1 MIHVLGDDEGNGV
14 HNEETKLTET
24 NEDIYCFQK
33 NNIFFVRLRFLRS
46 FVVNSVHFVTSDGRS
61 ANPMRTSTILSILL
75 LSLAASPNRSPDIAF
90 RSLMID
96 GGASETAAVAD
107 VNKDG
112 KLDIISGENWY
123 EGPSWTKHKFREL
136 NFTNN
141 YYDNFSDL
149 PVDVDGDGYPD
160 LVRVTWFA
168 KKISWWK
175 NPGRAAASAWQEAD
189 IHTGFNIEFAVLA
202 DMDNDGKANEV
213 VAQENGTP
221 QAWYEVKNGVWVSH
235 EVSDKSYGH
244 GIGAGDVNGDK
255 RTDILTPRGWLE
267 APADPRAGNWTFH
280 ADWEAIN
287 VPLPVS
293 GQPAGAAPKLLELGF
308 MHVLDVNG
316 DGRNDVIA
324 GAGHN
329 YGLFWFEQGKDGQF
343 TRRTID
349 ASWSQAH
356 ASTVVD
362 LNGDGRKDVVTGK
375 RFMAHNGSDPGEKE
389 PLGVYW
395 YEYAAASGP
404 ASPSASA
411 GQAATGE
418 WIKHVID
425 YGGRMGGGMQIPV
438 IDIDGDGD
446 LDIVCAGKSG
456 LFIVEN
462 LTKGKR

>member
-1 MIHVLGDDEGNGV
+1 MRFIVL
-14 HNEETKLTET
+14 
-24 NEDIYCFQK
+24 
-33 NNIFFVRLRFLRS
+33 
-46 FVVNSVHFVTSDGRS
+46 VVIAVALS
-61 ANPMRTSTILSILL
+61 AAPT
-75 LSLAASPNRSPDIAF
+75 RSPDIPFKAVM
-90 RSLMID
+90 LD
-96 GGASETAAVAD
+96 NGASETAAVAD
-107 VNKDG
+107 INKDG
-112 KLDIISGENWY
+112 HFDIISGETWY
-123 EGPSWTKHKFREL
+123 ESPSWTKHKFREL

-175 NPGRAAASAWQEAD
+175 NPGRSSAQPWSEND

-213 VAQENGTP
+213 VAQENSTP
-221 QAWYEVKNGVWVSH
+221 QAWYEAKNGAWVAH
-235 EVSDKSYGH
+235 VVSDKSYGH

-267 APADPRAGNWTFH
+267 APADPRQGNWTFH

-287 VPLPVS
+287 VPLPVA
-293 GQPAGAAPKLLELGF
+293 GQQAPPATTTPAAQPKLLELGF
-308 MHVLDVNG
+308 IHVLDVNG

-329 YGLFWFEQGKDGQF
+329 YGLFWFEQGTDRQF
-343 TRRTID
+343 ARRTID

-356 ASTVVD
+356 ASTLVD
-362 LNGDGRKDVVTGK
+362 LNGDGRLDIVTGK

-395 YEYAAASGP
+395 YEFVRPTATSVASGQP
-404 ASPSASA
+404 AA
-411 GQAATGE
+411 
-418 WIKHVID
+418 V
-425 YGGRMGGGMQIPV
+425 
-438 IDIDGDGD
+438 
-446 LDIVCAGKSG
+446 
-456 LFIVEN
+456 
-462 LTKGKR
+462 

>member
-1 MIHVLGDDEGNGV
+1 MRVL
-14 HNEETKLTET
+14 
-24 NEDIYCFQK
+24 
-33 NNIFFVRLRFLRS
+33 
-46 FVVNSVHFVTSDGRS
+46 
-61 ANPMRTSTILSILL
+61 TIVFTALL
-75 LSLAASPNRSPDIAF
+75 LTPSPTRSPDIPF

-96 GGASETAAVAD
+96 HGASETAAVAD
-107 VNKDG
+107 INKDG
-112 KLDIISGENWY
+112 RLDIVSGENWY
-123 EGPSWTKHKFREL
+123 QAPSWTRHKFREL

-175 NPGRAAASAWQEAD
+175 NPGRVAKSMRVSAKGSPAPSAGGSPVPGVAVGFGGETASGDLWQEAD

-221 QAWYEVKNGVWVSH
+221 QAWYEAKNGAWVAH
-235 EVSDKSYGH
+235 VVSDKSYGH

-267 APADPRAGNWTFH
+267 APADPRAGNWMFH

-287 VPLPVS
+287 VPLPVA
-293 GQPAGAAPKLLELGF
+293 GQQGPPMAPPPAPPKLLELGF
-308 MHVLDVNG
+308 IHVLDVNG

-329 YGLFWFEQGKDGQF
+329 YGVFWFEQGKDGQWM
-343 TRRTID
+343 RRTID

-362 LNGDGRKDVVTGK
+362 VNGDGRLDVVTGK

-395 YEYAAASGP
+395 YEYVRPTATSVASGAASAP
-404 ASPSASA
+404 PSPNASAS
-411 GQAATGE
+411 QAATVE

-456 LFIVEN
+456 LFFVEN
-462 LTKGKR
+462 LTKTKH

>member
-1 MIHVLGDDEGNGV
+1 M
-14 HNEETKLTET
+14 
-24 NEDIYCFQK
+24 
-33 NNIFFVRLRFLRS
+33 RFMLLPI
-46 FVVNSVHFVTSDGRS
+46 VAVTLS
-61 ANPMRTSTILSILL
+61 AAPT
-75 LSLAASPNRSPDIAF
+75 RSPDILFKAV
-90 RSLMID
+90 MID
-96 GGASETAAVAD
+96 NGASETAAVAD
-107 VNKDG
+107 INKDG

-123 EGPSWTKHKFREL
+123 ESPSWTKHKFREL

-160 LVRVTWFA
+160 LARVTWFA

-175 NPGRAAASAWQEAD
+175 NLGRAASGAWSEAD

-202 DMDNDGKANEV
+202 DMDNDGKASEV

-221 QAWYEVKNGVWVSH
+221 QAWYEAKNGAWVAH
-235 EVSDKSYGH
+235 VVSDKSYGH

-267 APADPRAGNWTFH
+267 APANPRQGNWMFH
-280 ADWEAIN
+280 PDWEAIN
-287 VPLPVS
+287 VPLPS
-293 GQPAGAAPKLLELGF
+293 AGQPAQPATPPTQPKLLELGF
-308 MHVLDVNG
+308 IHVLDVNG

-329 YGLFWFEQGKDGQF
+329 YGLFWFEQSKDGQF

-356 ASTVVD
+356 ASTIVD
-362 LNGDGRKDVVTGK
+362 LNGDGRMDIVTGK

-395 YEYAAASGP
+395 YEYVRPTAASAAGGQP
-404 ASPSASA
+404 ANV
-411 GQAATGE
+411 E

-456 LFIVEN
+456 LFFVEN
-462 LTKGKR
+462 LTKHTARR

>member
-1 MIHVLGDDEGNGV
+1 MRCILTIVVLA
-14 HNEETKLTET
+14 LTVLPAPT
-24 NEDIYCFQK
+24 
-33 NNIFFVRLRFLRS
+33 
-46 FVVNSVHFVTSDGRS
+46 
-61 ANPMRTSTILSILL
+61 
-75 LSLAASPNRSPDIAF
+75 RSPDIAF
-90 RSLMID
+90 KALMLD
-96 GGASETAAVAD
+96 NGASETAAVAD
-107 VNKDG
+107 INKDG
-112 KLDIISGENWY
+112 RLDIVSGENWY
-123 EGPSWTKHKFREL
+123 QAPTWTKHKFREL

-149 PVDVDGDGYPD
+149 PVDVNSDGYPD

-175 NPGRAAASAWQEAD
+175 NPGAPASRPRVRPTTSTSGASGAPAAGATVRFGGTSTGSISDDDWQEAD

-221 QAWYEVKNGVWVSH
+221 QAWYEVKGGAWVSH

-287 VPLPVS
+287 VPVAAT
-293 GQPAGAAPKLLELGF
+293 GQSAPPGTAPKLLELGF
-308 MHVLDVNG
+308 IHVLDVNG

-343 TRRTID
+343 ARRTID

-356 ASTVVD
+356 ASTIVD
-362 LNGDGRKDVVTGK
+362 LNGDGRVDIVTGK

-395 YEYAAASGP
+395 YEFVRP
-404 ASPSASA
+404 TASA
-411 GQAATGE
+411 TAAGQPTTVE

-425 YGGRMGGGMQIPV
+425 YGGRMGGGMQLPV

-456 LFIVEN
+456 LFFVEN
-462 LTKGKR
+462 LTRAKH